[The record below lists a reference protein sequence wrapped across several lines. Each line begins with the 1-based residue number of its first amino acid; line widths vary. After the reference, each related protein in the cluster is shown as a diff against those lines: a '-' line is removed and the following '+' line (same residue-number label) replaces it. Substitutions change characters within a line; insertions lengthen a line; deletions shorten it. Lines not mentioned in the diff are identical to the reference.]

1 MGTKQNLAKQSAL
14 DLKQDKLIPGANIT
28 IAADGKTI
36 SAAGGGSTVSIVPS
50 LLSGVQIAAVTI
62 DGNPITLYAPQGSTN
77 YYGTTPPSAGTGDNG
92 SIYLQYDSSTGAIT
106 ALYGKVQNTW
116 AQIQTGGGSLDL
128 PDNWS
133 WNENALKAYGL
144 VEINELGWGCANQE
158 NYYEET
164 VEWTVGGRHYQKEN
178 DTPAFVF
185 AFQYTDDTY
194 YQFHHAYAVSTDQQA
209 TYYYVTGYSPNE
221 QGESFTYQGQTWY
234 YSGGEYSMN
243 GPVEGIEFIGTFAT
257 LSSAIE
263 HVLDNAKIGEHTDT
277 FVALTEPTSGLLMA
291 GGGEETDYSDATFKV
306 ETDGKVHGTD
316 FVEGTKSWSQWKMDY
331 QEILQADY
339 NLLTPEQKQDITF
352 FITDADTETIIST
365 VFEEDITLNAWAQPY
380 TVETFL
386 PSNYERLFIH
396 ATYNNMEYS
405 ANVNVEDLV
414 VGDATGSNC
423 IPLIYISNPEGL
435 YANLT
440 NDGFIRFFE
449 STNYTLTLNKIE
461 GIRSGEDAPIV
472 PNPPESATQ
481 TLEKVKIDG
490 IVYDFEAGS
499 NIIPNPT
506 GTPTDTL
513 EKISIDNVIYDFAG
527 GGGGGGSSYIEDTL
541 FSSTSGVESTS
552 QGVLISLSGN
562 ISDYDVIVF
571 EAGRSDG
578 NAYRKGQV
586 WYLTSSLVVNTNH
599 LQIIE
604 NNLNANVYWIHDS
617 DTSITWASAYSAY
630 PTTLFSIKGLKF
642 SSGGSSGSGYLE
654 TTLYTASNTSFVD
667 IPLTW
672 DWADYDAYLFF
683 CNDVNSQTG
692 NPWFITKGII
702 TSLIGSQTTL
712 TFYPYSSSS
721 VNYVVTANQLTA
733 SSQTQG
739 FYIRQIVGINFGGG
753 SSSINYSTTEHKV
766 GTWVD
771 GSDLYERT
779 YVYTGTG
786 AANPFSTTID
796 TTGTRV
802 KEIIPH
808 YASYTYGGGQFGE
821 CIGTALTGNIFAAQY
836 ASNDPPN
843 LTVSSY
849 LGSSTETYEIC
860 FTIKYI
866 KIT

>member
-14 DLKQDKLIPGANIT
+14 DLKQDKLIPGTNIT

-50 LLSGVQIAAVTI
+50 LLSGIQIAAVTI
-62 DGNPITLYAPQGSTN
+62 DGDPITLYAPQGSTN
-77 YYGTTPPSAGTGDNG
+77 YYGTTPPSSGIGDNG

-133 WNENALKAYGL
+133 WNENVLKAYGL

-194 YQFHHAYAVSTDQQA
+194 YQYHHAYAVSTDQQA
-209 TYYYVTGYSPNE
+209 TYYYVTGYAPNE

-243 GPVEGIEFIGTFAT
+243 GAVEGIEFIGTFAT
-257 LSSAIE
+257 LSAAIE
-263 HVLDNAKIGEHTDT
+263 HVLDNAKIGEYTDT

-423 IPLIYISNPEGL
+423 IPLIYVSNPEGL

-481 TLEKVKIDG
+481 TLEKIEIDG

-499 NIIPNPT
+499 NIIPNPI

-527 GGGGGGSSYIEDTL
+527 GGGGGGGYTATEL
-541 FSSTSGVESTS
+541 VSSTITVAQDPGTPFTFPKPYTDYD
-552 QGVLISLSGN
+552 LISITTLPDTAYGN
-562 ISDYDVIVF
+562 SVCTQFTVST
-571 EAGRSDG
+571 AGLEIGKNYIFNIDPGR
-578 NAYRKGQV
+578 NVAIYFTV
-586 WYLTSSLVVNTNH
+586 TSSTQFTFLRGW
-599 LQIIE
+599 QAYAYYI
-604 NNLNANVYWIHDS
+604 
-617 DTSITWASAYSAY
+617 TSMIGME
-630 PTTLFSIKGLKF
+630 F
-642 SSGGSSGSGYLE
+642 GGGGGSGYSE
-654 TTLYTASNTSFVD
+654 TNLYTASNTSFVD

-672 DWADYDAYLFF
+672 DWTDYDAYLFF

-739 FYIRQIVGINFGGG
+739 FYIRQIVGLNFGGG
-753 SSSINYSTTEHKV
+753 SSSTNYSTTEHKV

-771 GSDLYERT
+771 GRDIYEKTINLGSFSVGSWSDHTIESSTSIDLLIYYDGYMVESNIMYALPDPSVRIK
-779 YVYTGTG
+779 VDSSQNLIFTGTSSWSISNG
-786 AANPFSTTID
+786 YITIRYTKTT
-796 TTGTRV
+796 
-802 KEIIPH
+802 
-808 YASYTYGGGQFGE
+808 S
-821 CIGTALTGNIFAAQY
+821 
-836 ASNDPPN
+836 
-843 LTVSSY
+843 
-849 LGSSTETYEIC
+849 
-860 FTIKYI
+860 
-866 KIT
+866 

>member
-14 DLKQDKLIPGANIT
+14 DLKQDKLIPGTNIT
-28 IAADGKTI
+28 IASDGKTI

-194 YQFHHAYAVSTDQQA
+194 YQYHHAYAVSTDQQA

-243 GPVEGIEFIGTFAT
+243 GAVEGIEFIGNFAT
-257 LSSAIE
+257 LSAAIE
-263 HVLDNAKIGEHTDT
+263 HVLDNAKIGQHTDT
-277 FVALTEPTSGLLMA
+277 FVALTEPTSGLLIA

-423 IPLIYISNPEGL
+423 IPLIYVSNPEGL

-440 NDGFIRFFE
+440 SDGFIRFFE

-481 TLEKVKIDG
+481 TLEKVEIDG
-490 IVYDFEAGS
+490 IVYGFEAGS

-513 EKISIDNVIYDFAG
+513 EKISINDVIYNFAGGGGGASKTELTQAQYDALVQAGTVDPDMMYFITDGQGG
-527 GGGGGGSSYIEDTL
+527 GGGGGGSSYTETILWSGSETPSTGGTDITL
-541 FSSTSGVESTS
+541 GA
-552 QGVLISLSGN
+552 N
-562 ISDYDVIVF
+562 ISNFDLLVFYVADSSYGGNNIYLVSDLTIGNTYIATIYANNYIGAYWDY
-571 EAGRSDG
+571 
-578 NAYRKGQV
+578 
-586 WYLTSSLVVNTNH
+586 TSN
-599 LQIIE
+599 
-604 NNLNANVYWIHDS
+604 
-617 DTSITWASAYSAY
+617 TSIKIKSQSSSYPQTYSKI
-630 PTTLFSIKGLKF
+630 TGLKF
-642 SSGGSSGSGYLE
+642 S
-654 TTLYTASNTSFVD
+654 
-667 IPLTW
+667 
-672 DWADYDAYLFF
+672 
-683 CNDVNSQTG
+683 
-692 NPWFITKGII
+692 
-702 TSLIGSQTTL
+702 
-712 TFYPYSSSS
+712 
-721 VNYVVTANQLTA
+721 
-733 SSQTQG
+733 
-739 FYIRQIVGINFGGG
+739 GGG
-753 SSSINYSTTEHKV
+753 SSEASYSTTEHKV
-766 GTWVD
+766 GTWID
-771 GSDLYERT
+771 GRGIYERT
-779 YVYTGTG
+779 IDLGSFSVGSWSDHTIESSTSIDLLIDYDGYIVESNITYALPDPSVRIKVDSSKNLIFTGTASWSISSG
-786 AANPFSTTID
+786 YITI
-796 TTGTRV
+796 R
-802 KEIIPH
+802 
-808 YASYTYGGGQFGE
+808 YTK
-821 CIGTALTGNIFAAQY
+821 
-836 ASNDPPN
+836 
-843 LTVSSY
+843 SS
-849 LGSSTETYEIC
+849 S
-860 FTIKYI
+860 
-866 KIT
+866 